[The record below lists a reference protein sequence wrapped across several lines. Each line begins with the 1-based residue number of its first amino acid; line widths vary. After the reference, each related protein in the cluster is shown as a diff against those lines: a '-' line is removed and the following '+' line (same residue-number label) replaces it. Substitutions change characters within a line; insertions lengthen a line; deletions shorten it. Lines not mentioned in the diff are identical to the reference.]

1 MQNITERIHSAEEYI
16 RSKADMKPIVG
27 MILGSGLGGFAD
39 LLEDAIRIPFREIPG
54 FPVPTV
60 EGHAG
65 ELVIGRFSKTPVAIL
80 NGRVHFYEGQP
91 QREITIPVRV
101 LRRLGADT
109 LILTNAAGGINLDF
123 SAGAL
128 MLIRDHIN
136 YSGQNPLIGQ
146 NLDEFGPRFPDMTDI
161 YTKELREEL
170 KQRAQNAG
178 ILLREGVYA
187 MYSGPSYETPAEIRM
202 FRTLGADAVG
212 MSTVPESIV
221 ARHSGMRVIGISCIT
236 NMAAGVT
243 GGIIHHAEVVETA
256 NRVKRE
262 FKELLQIAI
271 NLCAE
276 KPAAK

>member
-1 MQNITERIHSAEEYI
+1 MERVLAAEAYI
-16 RSKADMKPIVG
+16 RSKTDIKPMLG
-27 MILGSGLGGFAD
+27 MILGSGLGGFSD
-39 LLEDAIRIPFREIPG
+39 LMEDAVRILFREIPG

-65 ELVIGRFSKTPVAIL
+65 ELVIGRFGAIPAAIL
-80 NGRVHFYEGQP
+80 SGRVHFYEGLP
-91 QREITIPVRV
+91 QNEITIPVRV
-101 LRRLGADT
+101 LQRLGANM

-136 YSGQNPLIGQ
+136 YSGQNPLIGT
-146 NLDEFGPRFPDMTDI
+146 NLPEFGPRFPDMTDI

-170 KQRAQNAG
+170 KKRAQSAG

-202 FRTLGADAVG
+202 FRALGADAVG
-212 MSTVPESIV
+212 MSTVPEAIV
-221 ARHSGMRVIGISCIT
+221 ARHGGMRVVGISCIT

-243 GGIIHHAEVVETA
+243 GEVIHHEEVVKTA
-256 NRVKRE
+256 DRVKRE
-262 FKELLQIAI
+262 FKDLLQIAV

-276 KPAAK
+276 KSARQGMN

>member
-1 MQNITERIHSAEEYI
+1 ML
-16 RSKADMKPIVG
+16 G

-39 LLEDAIRIPFREIPG
+39 LMEDAVRILFREIPG

-65 ELVIGRFSKTPVAIL
+65 ELVIGRFGATPSAVL
-80 NGRVHFYEGQP
+80 SGRVHFYEGLP
-91 QREITIPVRV
+91 QNEITIPVRV
-101 LRRLGADT
+101 LQRLGVNT
-109 LILTNAAGGINLDF
+109 LILTNAAGGINLDY
-123 SAGAL
+123 SAGSL

-136 YSGQNPLIGQ
+136 YSGQNPLIGA
-146 NLDEFGPRFPDMTDI
+146 NLPEFGPRFPDMTDI
-161 YTKELREEL
+161 YTKKLREEL
-170 KQRAQNAG
+170 KKRAQSAG

-202 FRTLGADAVG
+202 FRVLGADAVG
-212 MSTVPESIV
+212 MSTVPEAIV
-221 ARHSGMRVIGISCIT
+221 ARHGGMRVVGISCIT

-243 GGIIHHAEVVETA
+243 GGVIHHEEVVETA

-262 FKELLQIAI
+262 FKELLQIAV

-276 KPAAK
+276 KSARQGVN